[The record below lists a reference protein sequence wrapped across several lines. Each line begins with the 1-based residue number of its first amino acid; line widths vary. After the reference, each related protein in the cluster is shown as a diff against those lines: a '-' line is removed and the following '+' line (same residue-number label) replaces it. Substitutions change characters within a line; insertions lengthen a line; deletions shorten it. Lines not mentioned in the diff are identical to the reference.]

1 MHQHC
6 ELEKNKRLE
15 KCTRL
20 ACARWPTANAG
31 RVAAQELRKKVRLHK
46 RQTTA
51 GISTAPI
58 FYQFKLNISVD
69 NGGPAVTGFLSHQK
83 KNATDGL
90 GRLC

>member
-1 MHQHC
+1 MP
-6 ELEKNKRLE
+6 RY
-15 KCTRL
+15 R
-20 ACARWPTANAG
+20 PANSGRSRAG
-31 RVAAQELRKKVRLHK
+31 VEKKVRLHK

-58 FYQFKLNISVD
+58 FYQFELNISVD

>member
-1 MHQHC
+1 MLKKTSRETIVLIYI
-6 ELEKNKRLE
+6 ELLGKESLILLE
-15 KCTRL
+15 CKSLRNYSSPMWKLQT
-20 ACARWPTANAG
+20 ARQA
-31 RVAAQELRKKVRLHK
+31 
-46 RQTTA
+46 TA

-58 FYQFKLNISVD
+58 FYQFELNISVD